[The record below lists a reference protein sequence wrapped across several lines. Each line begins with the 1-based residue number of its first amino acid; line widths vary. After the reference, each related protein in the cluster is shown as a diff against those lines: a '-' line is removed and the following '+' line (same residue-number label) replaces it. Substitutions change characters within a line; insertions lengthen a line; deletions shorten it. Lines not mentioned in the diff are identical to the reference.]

1 MVETGIYVRVSTEE
15 QAKEGYSIRAQEQK
29 LKDYSRI
36 KEWHVYKVYM
46 DDGISGKDIKGRPAI
61 QELIDDVE
69 KGNINNVLVFKIDRL
84 TRNTADLIYLIN
96 LFNSY
101 NCAFNSLSESIDT
114 QTASGRMFIK
124 IVGIFAEFERENII
138 ERSKIGFE
146 RKVREGYTLASRTV
160 SYGYDRKPGE
170 KIQTVNEYE
179 ASIVKEVFDMFVN
192 KHMSYLEIA
201 RNLNERKIHT
211 KESSEWYARA
221 IKNMLTNCNYV
232 GMVRYAIKDK
242 KRNFE
247 TKGRHEAIITKELY
261 EEAQN
266 LIKKISV
273 KCYTKR
279 PKENSYFVGVL
290 YCAECGGRM
299 FSHGN
304 YYKNKNGETTVKGD
318 YRCRN
323 YIKKTC
329 NTSNI
334 SHQKV
339 EEAFRTYINNIEDF
353 NILNEIQISEEQ
365 EKQEKNKVLLNGLYK
380 QLKGL
385 EQKENEIVT
394 SYISDNIELKDYLK
408 IKQTVEKEKE
418 LILSKIQDLE
428 KTFEEKEEEKIKKE
442 DIIRNLRENWDL
454 LTKTERR
461 QFLINFV
468 DKIVI
473 SREKTNS
480 RNAIVKIVDV
490 RFHTC

>member
-46 DDGISGKDIKGRPAI
+46 DDGISGKDIKGRLAI

-138 ERSKIGFE
+138 ERAKIGFE

-170 KIQTVNEYE
+170 KIQTINKYE

-192 KHMSYLEIA
+192 KHMSCLDIA
-201 RNLNERKIHT
+201 KNLNERKIHT
-211 KESSEWYARA
+211 KENSEWYTRA

-232 GMVRYAIKDK
+232 GMVRYAMKDK

-247 TKGRHEAIITKELY
+247 TKGMHEAIISKELY

-279 PKENSYFVGVL
+279 PKEDAYFVGVL

-299 FSHGN
+299 SSHGN
-304 YYKNKNGETTVKGD
+304 YYKNKNGETIVKKD
-318 YRCRN
+318 YRCCN
-323 YIKKTC
+323 YIKKAC
-329 NTSNI
+329 NASNI

-353 NILNEIQISEEQ
+353 NVLNEIQISEEQ
-365 EKQEKNKVLLNGLYK
+365 EKQESGKSPRSCADSPARRSIGMGVVFRFIDGIRLESLCKKKCGRSNAHHCVHQLL
-380 QLKGL
+380 
-385 EQKENEIVT
+385 
-394 SYISDNIELKDYLK
+394 
-408 IKQTVEKEKE
+408 
-418 LILSKIQDLE
+418 QDLRYCRRDHIAGSLE
-428 KTFEEKEEEKIKKE
+428 ISPQHSQIGHDPYGRRKRKQGVLAEWHTQKLRQRIRSKTQ
-442 DIIRNLRENWDL
+442 DRSSDPA
-454 LTKTERR
+454 RR
-461 QFLINFV
+461 SGVQKSCL
-468 DKIVI
+468 
-473 SREKTNS
+473 
-480 RNAIVKIVDV
+480 
-490 RFHTC
+490 